1 MPLLLSDPDFE
12 RLLLSLWYAIISGII
27 YSLIGYFKRR
37 EPIDPATGKPVSE
50 NFSGDLFLTSVVIGV
65 IGGFVAFYLNITS
78 EQAVQMILAETGIL
92 YYIENVVKAI
102 WRRWIQPW
110 IEKKAPTPPP

>member
-1 MPLLLSDPDFE
+1 MALLLSDPELE

-27 YSLIGYFKRR
+27 YSLIGYFKRK
-37 EPIDPATGKPVSE
+37 DTTE
-50 NFSGDLFLTSVVIGV
+50 NFAGELFLTSVVIGV
-65 IGGFVAFYLNITS
+65 IGGFLAFYLNITS
-78 EQAVQMILAETGIL
+78 EQAVQMILAETGLL

-110 IEKKAPTPPP
+110 IKKEAPTPPP